1 MPGSMKAA
9 LMALSPVFLDSN
21 IFIYH
26 LENRQ
31 PYCRLTAALFA
42 LIEAGK
48 IIAYTSTLTILEIS
62 VGPYRVKRP
71 EIALMQTTLLN
82 QLSHLRIQDLT
93 QDIAHTAAKLRADY
107 KIKTPDAIQLAT
119 ALSVKAKTVITHD
132 KRLTRINVLSFYVIN
147 ETTCRSLDSAGTLLP

>member
-1 MPGSMKAA
+1 
-9 LMALSPVFLDSN
+9 
-21 IFIYH
+21 
-26 LENRQ
+26 
-31 PYCRLTAALFA
+31 
-42 LIEAGK
+42 
-48 IIAYTSTLTILEIS
+48 
-62 VGPYRVKRP
+62 
-71 EIALMQTTLLN
+71 MQTTLLN